1 MAAGDTANIL
11 NGYRSITYNFTLA
24 AVTPANLKDPE
35 SYRNKKLPFVIA
47 RSAGKGVNALQSS
60 AVIPTQS
67 SSGDQAEDDT
77 AKKKTEVDSFNK
89 ESPGAFD
96 LFIDNVELDTIMAPN
111 EQTGAALGTK
121 VKFEIYEPFSI
132 NGFIEA
138 LHVAA
143 RAAGWSGYINASFL
157 LKIEFWGYSDKDT
170 GPSATPQKIP
180 ADKYVIIKLTGAEIE
195 VTEQGTRYRCTG
207 IPVNESA
214 YSNANKLTAQRQM
227 TGNTVHKVISDLFD
241 GLNEGEADKAENSTG
256 KKRDRDRY
264 TVFFPKEPDDGEA
277 LKLDTNVISK
287 IGLAK
292 INEVLKENT
301 IYRFPPLK
309 DKETKPN
316 AKYNPSENSIQF
328 AAGSDILDIITAV
341 IRDSHYMKSVLENLD
356 KEAKSG
362 DGMIDYFQVTVNTI
376 PVKLDSSTN
385 KQLYEFQYIIT
396 PYKVHFSKL
405 PDQQFNKFD
414 PSRLKAFV
422 KRTYDYLYGGKNVD
436 IINFKLNFNNLFFQA
451 ANPNM
456 GNKPTSEKAT
466 SAAPSGGVEVTRST
480 NAAAGASNQE
490 TEASP
495 SVVIPEASSQ
505 SGRASPGRTD
515 PYYQISYNAHQAI
528 LESVNMITGNL
539 ELLGDPF
546 FLCTSGMSN
555 YLAKIK
561 DVATTADGEA
571 NFTQGPVI
579 VKLNFRNPIDID
591 SDSNSPTYG
600 LLKFKDLAPF
610 SGLYQVL
617 KCQSTFRDGVFKQTI
632 KLLRYQGQIDAG
644 SNEKE
649 KFAEAFNEAP
659 DSDNTIVTDSAR
671 PDIQKYGAK
680 ANDLNLLNLINK
692 GLPTNGLPGQLLNI
706 ADTTIAGV
714 SGALSRVN
722 GVVTQG
728 VNLLNQV
735 AGPGGAI
742 SIGSAL
748 PAINALSAGLRA
760 NAAALANI
768 SNVTAGISAVAN
780 KFTVGGSTENLDNP
794 FSGQLNALA
803 SKLTSEASN
812 IGVKP
817 GVLSSDRTAAI
828 TKDAIERGLDVDK
841 ALANASVY
849 TGAPVNPTALTA
861 LANNLDVTK
870 FIGASDSGFV
880 GPAADK
886 IDKLFSTDPTGLTAN
901 QKSAVIADAMAKGVP
916 VDQALR
922 NASVFGVNLPG
933 VSEINAASAMS
944 KLGFSAAQ
952 LSGVA
957 NLDSKVFNQIEEISK
972 SIPKN
977 VNLAAVKE
985 QGIILGGLTA
995 DTLQNLP
1002 ATEPK
1007 AVAPWADLPD
1017 LGLTPA
1023 EEKSLMA
1030 ALAAGALSST
1040 VKSKLPKAV
1049 VGSPAS
1055 LDPGIAKLNNLVA
1068 SGYKRP
1074 KPPAWNATPGGAGTG
1089 GGGGSEGGGGG
1100 NVVVGPFVAGPGGSG
1115 KVARDPSW
1123 DYAAHSF
1130 FENQRHDKQYFAI
1143 EYAGMDYLP
1152 KTGVAALPTENARQ
1166 LMRDYAVNVLGW
1178 ASDEGI
1184 PSGGGEVSFLD
1195 PNYKPPRSLQEYML
1209 TNATA
1214 NGWLDGDGRST
1225 LPPDLQQQY
1234 DAAQLASLNPYIQAQ
1249 LERIKSGEQQLVNP
1263 SIPSAAEIAAAAAAS
1278 VDYISGYS
1286 IASDP
1291 NLIGGPVQ
1299 QFAQTGP
1306 SSASSG
1312 ATGPAEPEPIY
1323 DTSWGGG
1330 A

>member
-24 AVTPANLKDPE
+24 AVTPANLKNPE

-47 RSAGKGVNALQSS
+47 RSAGKGVNALKSS

-67 SSGDQAEDDT
+67 SSSEQAEDDT
-77 AKKKTEVDSFNK
+77 AKKKAEVDAFNK

-96 LFIDNVELDTIMAPN
+96 LFIDNVELDTIIAPN

-143 RAAGWSGYINASFL
+143 RAAGWPGYINASFL
-157 LKIEFWGYSDKDT
+157 LKIEFWGYADSDS

-207 IPVNESA
+207 IPVNETA

-227 TGNTVHKVISDLFD
+227 TGNTVQKVIKDLFD
-241 GLNEGEADKAENSTG
+241 GLNEGEADKAENATG

-264 TVFFPKEPDDGEA
+264 TVFFPKEPDAGEA
-277 LKLDTNVISK
+277 LKLDENIISK

-301 IYRFPPLK
+301 VYKFPPLK

-316 AKYNPSENSIQF
+316 ASYNPSENSIQF

-376 PVKLDSSTN
+376 PLKVDSSTN

-405 PDQQFNKFD
+405 PDQQFNRFD
-414 PSRLKAFV
+414 PARLKAFV
-422 KRTYDYLYGGKNVD
+422 KRSYDYLYGGKNID

-456 GNKPTSEKAT
+456 GNKPTSEKVNA
-466 SAAPSGGVEVTRST
+466 AAPSGGVEVTRSP
-480 NAAAGASNQE
+480 NAAAEASSQD

-505 SGRASPGRTD
+505 AGRASPGRTD

-528 LESVNMITGNL
+528 LESVNMISGDL

-555 YLAKIK
+555 YLAKTK
-561 DVATTADGEA
+561 DSATTADGEA

-591 SDSNSPTYG
+591 SDPNSPTYG

-617 KCQSTFRDGVFKQTI
+617 KCHSTFRDGVFKQNI

-649 KFAEAFNEAP
+649 KFSEAFNEKP
-659 DSDNTIVTDSAR
+659 DSDNSITTDTAR

-680 ANDLNLLNLINK
+680 ANDINLLNLINK

-706 ADTTIAGV
+706 AGTSIAGV
-714 SGALSRVN
+714 SGALSQVN
-722 GVVTQG
+722 GIVSQG

-742 SIGSAL
+742 NIGSAL

-760 NAAALANI
+760 NTAALANI
-768 SNVTAGISAVAN
+768 SNVTGGLSAVAN
-780 KFTVGGSTENLDNP
+780 KFTVGGATENLNNP
-794 FSGQLNALA
+794 FSGQLTSLA

-812 IGVKP
+812 IGVNP
-817 GVLSSDRTAAI
+817 GVLSAERTTAI
-828 TKDAIERGLDVDK
+828 TRDAIERGLDVNK

-849 TGAPVNPTALTA
+849 TGAPVNPESLTA
-861 LANNLDVTK
+861 LANNLDITK
-870 FIGASDSGFV
+870 VVGASDSGFI

-901 QKSAVIADAMAKGVP
+901 QKSAVIADAMSKGIP

-933 VSEINAASAMS
+933 VSEINATSAMA
-944 KLGFSAAQ
+944 KLGFSSAQ
-952 LSGVA
+952 LSGVS
-957 NLDSKVFNQIEEISK
+957 NLDSKVFNQIEEITK

-1002 ATEPK
+1002 ATEPR
-1007 AVAPWADLPD
+1007 AVAPRADLPD
-1017 LGLTPA
+1017 QPLSPA

-1030 ALAAGALSST
+1030 ALAASVLSPS

-1068 SGYKRP
+1068 SGYKKP
-1074 KPPAWNATPGGAGTG
+1074 KTPAWNSTPGGGGTG
-1089 GGGGSEGGGGG
+1089 GGGGVEGGGG
-1100 NVVVGPFVAGPGGSG
+1100 NVVVGPFVAGPGGGG

-1130 FENQRHDKQYFAI
+1130 FENQAHDRQYFAI

-1152 KTGVAALPTENARQ
+1152 KTGVAALPNENARQ

-1178 ASDEGI
+1178 QSDAAI
-1184 PSGGGEVSFLD
+1184 PTGPDGEVTFLD
-1195 PNYKPPRSLQEYML
+1195 PNYKPARSLQEYML
-1209 TNATA
+1209 TNATQ
-1214 NGWLDGDGRST
+1214 NGWLDSNGQST
-1225 LPPDLQQQY
+1225 LPPDFQQQY
-1234 DAAQLASLNPYIQAQ
+1234 DAAQLASLNPHIQAQ
-1249 LERIKSGEQQLVNP
+1249 LERINAGQQQIVNP
-1263 SIPSAAEIAAAAAAS
+1263 NISSAADIAAASAAAI
-1278 VDYISGYS
+1278 DYVSGYP

-1291 NLIGGPVQ
+1291 NLIGGPIQ
-1299 QFAQTGP
+1299 QFTQTGP
-1306 SSASSG
+1306 ASSSSG

-1323 DTSWGGG
+1323 DNSWGG